1 MNNKVPAEL
10 SRALINDMRR
20 TLSIDAIAKR
30 AGISKGTIDFIMN
43 ARRGQQE
50 TRVDTYN
57 KLLRVYQDF
66 VHPVLHF
73 GQQTCG
79 DPSVERHL
87 KGCRCHDCKYLA
99 HREHEKR
106 ELLKRKA
113 EKSKGTFRTW

>member
-1 MNNKVPAEL
+1 MSSMVPAEL

-79 DPSVERHL
+79 DPSVERYL